1 MIITSGFQVE
11 KISHG
16 AEPVDLDMIK
26 SHLSITFDDSND
38 LLELLAVAAREYVE
52 EYLGISI
59 VDSTVTSYWKTLSC
73 VELPYG
79 PVKSITSTTD
89 GSIDISNDVTYSGIG
104 YKSINAERIE
114 PTTVTY
120 ETGFNGGVPVTL
132 KLAILKLVTD
142 NYEQRT
148 SISIGGNQTIQ
159 TFNNDWAKTCKMH
172 SRKNFLQ

>member
-1 MIITSGFQVE
+1 MIVNSGLKVE

-16 AEPVDLDMIK
+16 VEPVNLDMIK

-38 LLELLAVAAREYVE
+38 LLELLAVSAREYVE

-59 VDSTVTSYWKTLSC
+59 VDSTVTSYWNTLSC

-89 GSIDISNDVTYSGIG
+89 GSTDISDDVVYSGIG
-104 YKSINAERIE
+104 YKSISAEMSS
-114 PTTVTY
+114 PVMVTY
-120 ETGFNGGVPVTL
+120 ETGFTGGVPSVL